1 MLLSEFIKDLLW
13 SGVHSVFMKVGAWLD
28 KNIEGPTV
36 KVAIGMVLGLASV
49 FFVSIVSGL
58 IGV

>member
-13 SGVHSVFMKVGAWLD
+13 AGAYSVVTKVGTWLD
-28 KNIEGPTV
+28 KKFDGPTV
-36 KVAIGMVLGLASV
+36 KVAIGMVLGLASIC
-49 FFVSIVSGL
+49 FVAIVSGL

>member
-13 SGVHSVFMKVGAWLD
+13 AGDIPCSPRWAPGSIKKID
-28 KNIEGPTV
+28 GPTV
-36 KVAIGMVLGLASV
+36 KVAIGMVLGLASI
-49 FFVSIVSGL
+49 FFVSIFAGL